1 MDSFRWVSVLLSMVL
16 GLGIANLLNGL
27 VGVFRAR
34 RSQAPDWLPLAW
46 AASIFIAH
54 LQFWWAINQ
63 MPHGLPHADIG
74 TVIGL
79 VVFAL
84 LLSAAAVLLLP
95 GRDTPGQTL
104 RQHFEADGRWALAS
118 LSVFLLAT
126 IVVNWTLFDTAP
138 TSRIS
143 VLTVPL
149 ALAPLL
155 VVWNVS
161 RRLSAAVTALCVPLY
176 VVDLFTLSRDPLPEG
191 SLRWLS
197 VMISMILGLGVARLL
212 TGLVVVFRARG
223 SSRLDWLPLVWAANI
238 FVVQLQ
244 YWWAVNN
251 LPPDAPPFTFPTFIA
266 FLLLP
271 TLLYLAAA
279 LLLPAAAEDEPAG
292 LYAYF
297 QRAGRWALALL
308 AAYLALAEAAN
319 ALFFDVPL
327 AATLTLLGLPTLLL
341 PLVVVFARARWL
353 RAAVTIGYLPLLWL
367 MTELASYGY

>member
-118 LSVFLLAT
+118 LSVFLLTT
-126 IVVNWTLFDTAP
+126 IVVNWMLFDTAP

-327 AATLTLLGLPTLLL
+327 ASTLTLLGLPTLLL

>member
-327 AATLTLLGLPTLLL
+327 ASTLTLLGLPTLLL